1 MAGGLSFILGMVGL
15 FVSAGSRNYVP
26 KEKRD
31 LLSAYDEIN
40 SAPPPSE
47 AVKAVY
53 EKWKFKR
60 QNGRGEWI
68 YKVEGAHSSY
78 HSAKLWWKH
87 IYEDEGV
94 EVSDKYLNKISGYV
108 NELFRKE
115 VNRLSR

>member
-31 LLSAYDEIN
+31 LQNAFHDIYT
-40 SAPPPSE
+40 APPPSD

-53 EKWKFKR
+53 EKWHFKR

-68 YKVEGAHSSY
+68 YKVAGAHSSY

-94 EVSDKYLNKISGYV
+94 AVSDKYLNKISGYF
-108 NELFRKE
+108 NELFRNE
-115 VNRLSR
+115 VDRLSR